1 MSDNKE
7 ITVLRP
13 GARLPAARKLATDW
27 RAFTRLMFECDRL
40 VKVREGLHEHLDE
53 LRNRRPCV
61 APDLDVA
68 DAELTEATKAE
79 IERCKQTLK
88 RFDRPELY
96 EENDNEEGALKLEG
110 IIERVALM
118 LGCVDTGPT
127 STEPEAFVRMLVTHI
142 HDSEIS
148 YPALL
153 SGCRAIEQDKKPV
166 RSIGYVLEVLQEHQV
181 EWIDR
186 RMALYWIEST
196 ANRLRDAIVEAQA
209 KLLLEQAEEEVQK
222 RQHTVNVHVR
232 LLEHYREG
240 CEKDKRAAIEAHHK
254 YQHSRLAV
262 IREEQVLSEMRGKLA
277 AAKADRAKLLD
288 RDRKDGRRG
297 NGQDGGGR

>member
-1 MSDNKE
+1 MSDKE

-40 VKVREGLHEHLDE
+40 VEFREGLQEHLDE
-53 LRNRRPCV
+53 LRNRRPGV
-61 APDLDVA
+61 APDVDIA
-68 DAELTEATKAE
+68 RAELTQATKAE

-88 RFDRPELY
+88 RLDRPELY
-96 EENDNEEGALKLEG
+96 EGDDNEEGALKLEV

-127 STEPEAFVRMLVTHI
+127 STEPEAFVRMLVTHV
-142 HDSEIS
+142 HDSEIT

-166 RSIGYVLEVLQEHQV
+166 RSIGYVLEMLQQHHV

-186 RMALYWIEST
+186 RMALYRIEST
-196 ANRLRDAIVEAQA
+196 ATRLRDAIIEAQD
-209 KLLLEQAEEEVQK
+209 KLLLEQAEQEAEQRK
-222 RQHTVNVHVR
+222 RRVDVHVQ
-232 LLEHYREG
+232 LLERYREG
-240 CEKDKRAAIEAHHK
+240 CEADKRAAIEAHHK
-254 YQHSRLAV
+254 YQGSRLAV
-262 IREEQVLSEMRGKLA
+262 IREEQVLDEMQAALA
-277 AAKADRAKLLD
+277 AAKAALAA
-288 RDRKDGRRG
+288 RKQTS
-297 NGQDGGGR
+297 NK